1 MAVDE
6 ENAATKFYLNILP
19 LSFATTLVQNSNP
32 NSMTLHERNMYK
44 TSTQFEHK
52 DNDISVAVW

>member
-6 ENAATKFYLNILP
+6 ENAATEFYLNILP
-19 LSFATTLVQNSNP
+19 LSFATTLVQNPNP
-32 NSMTLHERNMYK
+32 NSMTLHDRNMYK
-44 TSTQFEHK
+44 TSTEPK

>member
-6 ENAATKFYLNILP
+6 ENAATEFYLNILP

-32 NSMTLHERNMYK
+32 KTVTFHERNMYK
-44 TSTQFEHK
+44 TSTEFEPK
-52 DNDISVAVW
+52 TMTFQ